1 VQCYYPYMLFSK
13 KRYAGLMFTKP
24 DGPDYIDVK
33 GLQLVRRDNCP
44 LVKEVSATIL
54 DRIMYERSKERA
66 VEAARDAVM
75 RVLRHEEPLAKFV
88 VSKALRSDYKNLAQ
102 VSHGEGG
109 GGGQGFR
116 GSSVHELILLQRYVG
131 ARVRFVVSRLQ
142 TCPVFEHVFRFP
154 VVALE
159 F

>member
-109 GGGQGFR
+109 GAGQGFATASLIPVTR
-116 GSSVHELILLQRYVG
+116 GRAVECVLRPIEPSNLIMVLDCTIQ
-131 ARVRFVVSRLQ
+131 SK
-142 TCPVFEHVFRFP
+142 
-154 VVALE
+154 
-159 F
+159 